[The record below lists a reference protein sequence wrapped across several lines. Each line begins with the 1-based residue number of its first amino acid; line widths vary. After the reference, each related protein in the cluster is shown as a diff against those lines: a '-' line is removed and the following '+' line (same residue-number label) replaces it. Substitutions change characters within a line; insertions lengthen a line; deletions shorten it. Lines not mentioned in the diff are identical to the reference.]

1 MATMRAAVVH
11 RHGGPEAIEVR
22 EVPMPVPAAG
32 EVRVKVAAAAL
43 NRADL
48 GLLRGHVGPGLRPK
62 RLPLTPGVDMAG
74 TIDVLGAGV
83 DHATWSPGTRVVVY
97 PGLFCGRCE
106 ACAAGEESMCVRYQ
120 ILGEERDG
128 GLAEF
133 ATVPAQ
139 NLLRVPDH
147 VPLETAAAAPATFT
161 TAWRM
166 LVTCG
171 GVRMGDVVLVVGL
184 GSGVATAAVALAR
197 RAGARVL
204 GTTRSERKAHLA
216 RQHGVEHV
224 HVGYDEP
231 FDAWVLANTEG
242 RGVDLVL
249 DSVGAATW
257 RASIRSLR
265 SGGALVVCGATSGDD
280 PSFSIREL
288 YQRHRRILGA
298 PLGNRRD
305 FGRAMGVIFDGGAV
319 PVIDARFPLADVQGA
334 FERLASGDQF
344 GKVIVVC

>member
-1 MATMRAAVVH
+1 
-11 RHGGPEAIEVR
+11 
-22 EVPMPVPAAG
+22 
-32 EVRVKVAAAAL
+32 
-43 NRADL
+43 
-48 GLLRGHVGPGLRPK
+48 
-62 RLPLTPGVDMAG
+62 
-74 TIDVLGAGV
+74 
-83 DHATWSPGTRVVVY
+83 
-97 PGLFCGRCE
+97 
-106 ACAAGEESMCVRYQ
+106 MCVTYQ

-133 ATVPAQ
+133 VTVPVA
-139 NLLRVPDH
+139 NLLGVPDD
-147 VPLETAAAAPATFT
+147 VCLEVAAAAPATFT

-171 GVRMGDVVLVVGL
+171 GVRMGDAVLVVGL
-184 GSGVATAAVALAR
+184 GSGVGTAAVALAR

-204 GTTRSERKAHLA
+204 GTTRSARKAELA
-216 RQHGVEHV
+216 RQQGVEDV
-224 HVGYDEP
+224 HVGYDDP
-231 FDAWVLANTEG
+231 FDAWVLARTEG

-280 PSFSIREL
+280 PSFSVREL

-305 FGRAMGVIFDGGAV
+305 FRRAMGAVFTGGVA
-319 PVIDARFPLADVQGA
+319 PVIDTRYGLADVGRA
-334 FERLASGDQF
+334 FERLASGEQY
-344 GKVIVVC
+344 GKVLVVP